1 LPSMK
6 LARFENLAQHPVIGF
21 VHLPRCGGTA
31 LADRFE
37 RGKSEDS
44 FRAFGFPGVPSLD
57 QIEYARSTAS
67 RCMIHGHMIFG
78 ADEDHDETW
87 PYFTVLREPE
97 ARFVSEFFL
106 NYNELP
112 PVMRPEPHQAFNDF
126 VNGLTFASFQ
136 SLLLATPARN
146 LPLSGAMATPD
157 FHAPMSEKILL
168 ELALENLNT
177 RFFAVGLLDHM
188 SSFVSDLAT
197 QLNVRPARA
206 SLTNSRDRPANFSLD
221 NVPAARRR
229 LRELLDVDFQLHDIV
244 RDGQVVKR
252 RRRPPAAA
260 PTRRQDY
267 FVFRDVKLGRAQP
280 FNRQENGYLAPFPT
294 DTVLTVEEGRREVL
308 RESYLVAHGLKVEG
322 PAILSMEML
331 PEVDLEVRLDSPLVL
346 SVRGHDVAEWRP
358 VAPGRYAALVPPT
371 LFARSPAMISVRTLL
386 PFTEGQR
393 LPSLAHILKSFR
405 VDRLPTVRWG
415 QTLRFAAGRP
425 ETVHLIEG
433 WGPETP
439 HFVWSQGHQA
449 RIVLGL
455 EGDSGA
461 APVAVRLRAKVH
473 PFVATDKRKR
483 QRVTVRQGQDRIAWA
498 SVWRPTE
505 LCGFTWARGA
515 ILAVELDLP
524 DALTGKEMGLDLD
537 GTNVMGVGLEWLVL
551 DALPSLPLA
560 GMARFNEGSDFTV
573 GLGEGWKPPEASAVW
588 AAATECGLMLALGP
602 AGGQVRLSFHLS
614 PLLKPG
620 ETSQSVTITLTAD
633 SPAAVGASGSPGR
646 QKAARGEVSKTFE
659 LGGPGRCEIDVDAAQ
674 FCHRIVKVRFQS
686 RTTSLRECG
695 QGESGFPLAFQLL
708 DVVMSRAPHPL

>member
-1 LPSMK
+1 LASMK
-6 LARFENLAQHPVIGF
+6 LARFDNLAQHPVIGF

-37 RGKSEDS
+37 RGKSDDS
-44 FRAFGFPGVPSLD
+44 FKAFGFPGVPSLD

-136 SLLLATPARN
+136 SLLLATPARD

-157 FHAPMSEKILL
+157 FHAPMSETLLL

-177 RFFAVGLLDHM
+177 RFFAVGLLEHM

-229 LRELLDVDFQLHDIV
+229 LRELLDVDFQLHDLV
-244 RDGQVVKR
+244 RGGQLVKR
-252 RRRPPAAA
+252 RRRPPAVA
-260 PTRRQDY
+260 PTRREDY
-267 FVFRDVKLGRAQP
+267 FVFRDVKLGRTQS

-294 DTVLTVEEGRREVL
+294 DIVLTVEQGRREVL
-308 RESYLVAHGLKVEG
+308 RESYLIAHGLKVDG
-322 PAILSMEML
+322 PAILSMELL
-331 PEVDLEVRLDSPLVL
+331 PEVDLEVRLDHPLMV
-346 SVRGHDVAEWRP
+346 SVRGQDVAEWRP
-358 VAPGRYAALVPPT
+358 TAPGRYAAVVPPP
-371 LFARSPAMISVRTLL
+371 LFARSPAMISVRTVL
-386 PFTEGQR
+386 PFTDGQR

-415 QTLRFAAGRP
+415 QELRFAAGRS

-439 HFVWSQGHQA
+439 HFVWSQGHKA
-449 RIVLGL
+449 RIVMGL
-455 EGDSGA
+455 QGDAGE
-461 APVAVRLRAKVH
+461 APVAVRVRAKVH
-473 PFVATDKRKR
+473 PFVAKDKLKR
-483 QRVTVRQGQDRIAWA
+483 QRVTVRQGRERIAFA
-498 SVWRPTE
+498 SARCPTE
-505 LCGFTWARGA
+505 LRGFTWARGR
-515 ILAVELDLP
+515 ILTLELDLP
-524 DALTGKEMGLDLD
+524 DALTGKEMGLNLD
-537 GTNVMGVGLEWLVL
+537 GTNVLGVGLEWLTL

-560 GMARFNEGSDFTV
+560 GLARFNDGSDFTV
-573 GLGEGWKPPEASAVW
+573 GLGEGWKPPEVSAIW
-588 AAATECGLMLALGP
+588 AAAAESDLVLALGP
-602 AGGQVRLSFHLS
+602 AAGRVRLSFHLS

-633 SPAAVGASGSPGR
+633 NPAIVGRNVSPGR
-646 QKAARGEVSKTFE
+646 EKAGGGEVSKTFE
-659 LGGPGRCEIDVDAAQ
+659 LTGPDRCEIDLDAAQ

-686 RTTSLRECG
+686 RTTSLQECG
-695 QGESGFPLAFQLL
+695 KGDSGFPLAFQLL